1 MSTTSGWAQ
10 LRQQAR
16 SYETQ
21 TDNLFQTY
29 SNFTSNPSKTPS
41 ENEIRIESQLQ
52 ELLVKR
58 DAVVASL
65 SRTLD
70 SDSAAA
76 SSATKLQNVLRHKE
90 ILSDHRKEYQRLKA
104 AVTQARNHTN
114 LLSSVRD
121 DINQYRT
128 STHVDPSREAEYR
141 LEERDAIDRSHDM
154 ADRVLSTAYEVNHG
168 LGQQQM
174 MLASINQRIK
184 GAAMQIPGINTLIG
198 KINTRK
204 KRDSVIL
211 ACLMSL
217 CFLMVLWLR

>member
-1 MSTTSGWAQ
+1 MATATGWAQ

-16 SYETQ
+16 SLETQ

-29 SNFTSNPSKTPS
+29 SSFTSNPSKKPS
-41 ENEIRIESQLQ
+41 EDEIRVEAQLQ
-52 ELLVKR
+52 ELLTRR

-70 SDSAAA
+70 SDSAAG
-76 SSATKLQNVLRHKE
+76 SSATKLQNVLRHRE

-104 AVTQARNHTN
+104 AITQARNHTN

-128 STHVDPSREAEYR
+128 STNVTNEAEYR
-141 LEERDAIDRSHDM
+141 LEERDAIERSHGM
-154 ADRVLSTAYEVNHG
+154 ADTVLATAYAVNQEF
-168 LGQQQM
+168 GQQHLQ
-174 MLASINQRIK
+174 LASINRRIK

-198 KINTRK
+198 RINTKK

-211 ACLMSL
+211 ACLISF
-217 CFLMVLWLR
+217 CFLMLLWLR

>member
-1 MSTTSGWAQ
+1 MATSTVWGQ

-16 SYETQ
+16 NLETQ
-21 TDNLFQTY
+21 TDKLFQAY
-29 SNFTSNPSKTPS
+29 SSYTFNPARQPT
-41 ENEIRIESQLQ
+41 EDEIRLESELQ
-52 ELLVKR
+52 EIFSKR

-90 ILSDHRKEYQRLKA
+90 ILSDHRKEYQRIKSA
-104 AVTQARNHTN
+104 ITQARNHSN

-121 DINQYRT
+121 DIHQYR
-128 STHVDPSREAEYR
+128 SGNIDPTREAEYR
-141 LEERDAIDRSHDM
+141 LDERDRIDNSHRM
-154 ADRVLSTAYEVNHG
+154 ADAALATAYAVNDEFR
-168 LGQQQM
+168 QQTV
-174 MLASINQRIK
+174 MLSSINRRIK

-211 ACLMSL
+211 ACLIAV
-217 CFLMVLWLR
+217 CFLMLLWIR

>member
-1 MSTTSGWAQ
+1 MSTASGWAQ

-16 SYETQ
+16 SLETQ

-29 SNFTSNPSKTPS
+29 SSFSSNPSKKPS
-41 ENEIRIESQLQ
+41 EDEIRIESQLQ

-168 LGQQQM
+168 LGQQQL

-204 KRDSVIL
+204 KRDSIIL
-211 ACLMSL
+211 ACLMSF